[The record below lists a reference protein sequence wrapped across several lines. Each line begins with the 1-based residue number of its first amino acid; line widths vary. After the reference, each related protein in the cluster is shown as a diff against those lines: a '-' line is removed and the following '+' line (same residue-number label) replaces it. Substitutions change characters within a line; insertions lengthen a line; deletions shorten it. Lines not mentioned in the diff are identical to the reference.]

1 MPYIIGAGVV
11 LGVAR
16 ESVDLPSDEMRLV
29 SCFTPYTARNF
40 VYGRAPSIGQ
50 AVDSGA

>member
-11 LGVAR
+11 RRVAR
-16 ESVDLPSDEMRLV
+16 KSVDLPSDEMRIV